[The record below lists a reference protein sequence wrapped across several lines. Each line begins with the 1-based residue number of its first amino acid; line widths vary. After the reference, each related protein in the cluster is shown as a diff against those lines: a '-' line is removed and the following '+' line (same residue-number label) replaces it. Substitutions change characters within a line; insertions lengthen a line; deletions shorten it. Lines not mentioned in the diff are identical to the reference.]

1 MPGGLDHGPLQRP
14 KRFRHPISQED
25 YAVPQEDYSVPDVD
39 EISGSIPA
47 AAMSDAQLIAAV
59 CAGETRRFEEL
70 MRRYNQRVYR
80 VARAIVKDEAEAE
93 DVMQQAYLNAFT
105 HLRQFA
111 DRARFSTWLTRIVI
125 HEALGRRRKAR
136 PASQT
141 LNEAEGD
148 AMSQVE
154 STAPSPERQAYASE
168 LKRLV
173 EQSVD
178 ALPDT
183 YRAVF
188 MLRDIEGLSTAETAE
203 GLDLGEEAVKTRLHR
218 ARAILRKE
226 LFARAGGATAGA
238 FTFGLVRC
246 DRIVERVFAELDAR
260 G

>member
-1 MPGGLDHGPLQRP
+1 MPEVDATSGP
-14 KRFRHPISQED
+14 
-25 YAVPQEDYSVPDVD
+25 V
-39 EISGSIPA
+39 PA
-47 AAMSDAQLIAAV
+47 AGMTDAQLIAAV
-59 CAGETRRFEEL
+59 CAGDTRRFEEL

-136 PASQT
+136 PADQT
-141 LNEAEGD
+141 VHESEGD

-218 ARAILRKE
+218 ARAILRRE
-226 LFARAGGATAGA
+226 LFARAGGATADA
-238 FTFGLVRC
+238 FTFGLSRC
-246 DRIVERVFAELDAR
+246 DAIVQRVFAELDAR
-260 G
+260 P

>member
-1 MPGGLDHGPLQRP
+1 
-14 KRFRHPISQED
+14 
-25 YAVPQEDYSVPDVD
+25 VPD
-39 EISGSIPA
+39 SITTSSA
-47 AAMSDAQLIAAV
+47 ALTDAQLIAAV
-59 CAGETRRFEEL
+59 CAGDTRLFEEL

-105 HLRQFA
+105 HLRQFE

-136 PASQT
+136 PVDQIV
-141 LNEAEGD
+141 NESEGE
-148 AMSQVE
+148 AMSEIE
-154 STAPSPERQAYASE
+154 STGPSPERQAYASE

-188 MLRDIEGLSTAETAE
+188 MLRDVEGLSTAETAE

-218 ARAILRKE
+218 ARAILRRE
-226 LFARAGGATAGA
+226 LFARAGATTAGA
-238 FTFGLVRC
+238 FTFGLSRC
-246 DRIVERVFAELDAR
+246 DAIVQRVFAEIDAR
-260 G
+260 A